1 MEGGLNNV
9 RFWHTADVQNGV
21 MTENVS
27 RISQRL
33 PVRVLNVVPHDLHSP
48 VILSKPIANKNSY
61 RYTYKQAIQL
71 LLGCMLCPLL
81 N

>member
-1 MEGGLNNV
+1 
-9 RFWHTADVQNGV
+9 

-48 VILSKPIANKNSY
+48 VILSKPIANKNIESP
-61 RYTYKQAIQL
+61 RV
-71 LLGCMLCPLL
+71 
-81 N
+81 